1 MLSKISL
8 FFCFC
13 CCCCFLSCQFLI
25 RVFFQKLVA
34 YSRQWYEEYHA
45 NDTEQVATDEDG
57 DQRPQ
62 RGKTYGAA
70 YHMRVDKL
78 VLDELHDL
86 VDDDT

>member
-1 MLSKISL
+1 MLSKNSL

-13 CCCCFLSCQFLI
+13 CCCCFLSGQFLI

-62 RGKTYGAA
+62 RGKTYGAD
-70 YHMRVDKL
+70 YPQRVEKL
-78 VLDELHDL
+78 VPDELPDL
-86 VDDDT
+86 AADTT